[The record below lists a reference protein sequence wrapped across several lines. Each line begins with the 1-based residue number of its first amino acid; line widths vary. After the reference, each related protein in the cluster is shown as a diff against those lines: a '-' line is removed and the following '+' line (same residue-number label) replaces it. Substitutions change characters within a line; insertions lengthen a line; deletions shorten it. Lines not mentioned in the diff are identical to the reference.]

1 MTVAIAEKNSWWT
14 DCFAAQAVPQDWLRA
29 LQLQEKKSFLQM
41 GLPQRRDERW
51 KYSDVTFLEK
61 ETYHTANAISDTQAY
76 ANTFTRLADSISL
89 VFLDGHYS
97 AILSDTRL
105 LSKEIVLCSMQEAL
119 TSHPE
124 QIKKYLAS
132 SVERTAFTSL
142 NTALLTDGIYLNV
155 PAHEIVTAAI
165 HLIYLNSSQADIIH
179 SPRHLIILNA
189 HAKATILEEH
199 HAQSGTNY
207 FTNIV
212 TDIDAGA
219 NAELVYYKIQNDSI
233 NATHISQINVQQKKD
248 STVSLF
254 QLALGAHFAREDVL
268 VDLLEAGAAS
278 NVNGFYFLNNDNQ
291 HIDHHIQIDHKA
303 THGSSDML
311 YKGILDKKSHGVF
324 NGKIIVHKD
333 AQKTRSEQANH
344 NLLLSKSA
352 MIDTKPDLEIYAN
365 DVKCSHGSTVG
376 QLDSDALFYL
386 RARGIDQQTALKLL
400 NYAFAEDAM
409 NKITHPAIRAYMNT
423 LLNGKL
429 TDDNR

>member
-1 MTVAIAEKNSWWT
+1 MTVAIAENEIWWAS
-14 DCFAAQAVPQDWLRA
+14 CFAAQNAQQDWLRT

-51 KYSDVTFLEK
+51 KYSDVLFLEK
-61 ETYHTANAISDTQAY
+61 EKYHNASALSDTQSS
-76 ANTFTRLADSISL
+76 ANKFARLANSISI
-89 VFLDGHYS
+89 VFVNGHYS
-97 AILSDTRL
+97 VALSDTTL
-105 LSKEIVLCSMQEAL
+105 LPDNIVLCSMQEAL
-119 TSHPE
+119 TSHSE
-124 QIKKYLAS
+124 QIKTYLTSTA
-132 SVERTAFTSL
+132 EATAFTSL

-155 PAHEIVTAAI
+155 PAHETITAPI
-165 HLIYLNSSQADIIH
+165 HLIYLNTSQTNFIN
-179 SPRHLIILNA
+179 SPRHLFILGV

-199 HAQSGTNY
+199 HAQQSENY

-212 TDIDAGA
+212 TDIEAGA
-219 NAELVYYKIQNDSI
+219 NADLSYYKIQNDSI

-248 STVSLF
+248 STVSIF

-268 VDLLEAGAAS
+268 VDLTETGAAS
-278 NVNGFYFLNNDNQ
+278 NVNGFYYLNNDNQ

-324 NGKIIVHKD
+324 NGKIMVHKD

-344 NLLLSKSA
+344 NLLLSKNA
-352 MIDTKPDLEIYAN
+352 MIDTKPELEIYAD
-365 DVKCSHGSTVG
+365 DVKCSHGNTVG

-386 RARGIDQQTALKLL
+386 RARGIDQLTALKLL
-400 NYAFAEDAM
+400 NYAFAEDVM
-409 NKITHPAIRAYMNT
+409 NKVTHPAIRAYMNN

-429 TDDNR
+429 TDDDS